1 MESAASL
8 MISANEKQDRNV
20 MLCCETR
27 RYQHANYAYTILL
40 PVPLQEQQQKI
51 PHLYCFNQLAVRQL
65 IAEVHIK
72 TSSAIPFTAKIS
84 PSHIFTTGTCKS
96 LKKLLGQS
104 LSTIQVRCYNKR
116 RANE

>member
-51 PHLYCFNQLAVRQL
+51 PHLYCLNQLSVRQL
-65 IAEVHIK
+65 MAEVHAHQNVIAGYSIYGK
-72 TSSAIPFTAKIS
+72 KIS
-84 PSHIFTTGTCKS
+84 EPNFYNLS
-96 LKKLLGQS
+96 LKMFEVTLRTIPIHYPGALL
-104 LSTIQVRCYNKR
+104 
-116 RANE
+116 